1 MLNETFY
8 LIFNHRLVQFKSRLK
23 NAYFLSHSVS
33 QIDPVSKWNQQSG
46 ERSFP
51 RTTKVITYHNGF
63 SQPGKWVS
71 KVFKNP
77 VKSVSKTNIKALFS
91 TWTTIFKKKKET
103 FLDQNQFLDQNLITR
118 KCSYRDFMFF
128 NQKCSHL
135 LSFLS
140 LETNIDFSAYITWI
154 WDEINWKP

>member
-1 MLNETFY
+1 MLAMLNETFS
-8 LIFNHRLVQFKSRLK
+8 LIFNHRVVQFKSRLK

-91 TWTTIFKKKKET
+91 TWTTIFKKRIHFWTKILLPENAHIGILC
-103 FLDQNQFLDQNLITR
+103 FLTKNAHI
-118 KCSYRDFMFF
+118 CWA
-128 NQKCSHL
+128 
-135 LSFLS
+135 
-140 LETNIDFSAYITWI
+140 LET
-154 WDEINWKP
+154 WD